1 MVLNDQYEL
10 KIFPFQPPK
19 TALLERKNI
28 KILRRNQSNFY
39 CAYQHA
45 GHCTWWSSKCT
56 KIFAVFN
63 ENAYTPLQII
73 FLTNLTG
80 IIIIIDPQSSRT
92 LQKMMSDF
100 LKKNLLILKLSL
112 LAQNQ
117 WFCTV
122 VWMLCEN
129 NMLE

>member
-10 KIFPFQPPK
+10 KIFPFQPTK

-28 KILRRNQSNFY
+28 KIVRRNQSNFY

-45 GHCTWWSSKCT
+45 GHRMWWSSKFT
-56 KIFAVFN
+56 KFFAVFN
-63 ENAYTPLQII
+63 ENAYTSLQIT

-92 LQKMMSDF
+92 LQKMMSHF
-100 LKKNLLILKLSL
+100 WKKSPNFKTILAGSKLMVL
-112 LAQNQ
+112 HCRVAAL
-117 WFCTV
+117 
-122 VWMLCEN
+122 
-129 NMLE
+129 